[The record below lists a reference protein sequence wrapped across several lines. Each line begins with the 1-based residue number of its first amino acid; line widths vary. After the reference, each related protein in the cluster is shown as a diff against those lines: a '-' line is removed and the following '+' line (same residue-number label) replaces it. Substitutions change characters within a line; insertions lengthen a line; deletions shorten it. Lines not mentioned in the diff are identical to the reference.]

1 MAILFIGI
9 IMFNQRLLPVSVSL
23 VLMSCSAY
31 PVLPVDKAPVYPVE
45 LNKVGVYT
53 QPTPSQPINQSV
65 NRLPNQNVPN
75 QPNQYM
81 PNQPIVNQHIVVQPV
96 PQTSRNYGDFNEW
109 KSDFID
115 RTSRNYNAS
124 LTNQLLQNATLN
136 ESVIRLDNN
145 QAEFAKM
152 PWEYLNSAVSSSKI
166 KQGQAKRQSQFN
178 LLMQNENTYGVPAS
192 IVTAIWGIESSFGSA
207 MGNTDLPQALA
218 SLAYDG
224 RRREFAEEQLKA
236 MMTMIERGDV
246 QKHTLKGSW
255 AGGMG
260 HTQFIP
266 TTWLTHGVD
275 GDFDGKKN
283 PWSTADALTSTANY
297 LAKSGWVR
305 GLPAYIE
312 VRLPANIAP
321 NSLNY
326 YLSGKQTLDTWRNLG
341 LVSISGENL
350 LGTNLAELWFPAGIS
365 GPAILTTQNF
375 DVIKVYN
382 NSSSYALAVAALAN
396 GINNRPTIMANFP
409 TFEKGLSRTQISQL
423 QQRLTSQ
430 GYDTK
435 GVDGV
440 AGANTR
446 RAFARWQADNG
457 RFADGFI
464 SQNTAMGLY

>member
-1 MAILFIGI
+1 MR
-9 IMFNQRLLPVSVSL
+9 FNKLLLPLSVSL
-23 VLMSCSAY
+23 VFLVSCVSKPTNPTGQTT
-31 PVLPVDKAPVYPVE
+31 PVVNQKPVVPS
-45 LNKVGVYT
+45 T
-53 QPTPSQPINQSV
+53 QPAVTQPV
-65 NRLPNQNVPN
+65 T
-75 QPNQYM
+75 
-81 PNQPIVNQHIVVQPV
+81 VQPAV
-96 PQTSRNYGDFNEW
+96 NDSRIFVQTDRSSHHYNSFEDWR
-109 KSDFID
+109 SDFIA
-115 RTSRNYNAS
+115 RTGGNYD
-124 LTNQLLQNATLN
+124 TNLLYDLLGSAKLDQ
-136 ESVIRLDNN
+136 SVIRLDNN

-166 KQGQAKRQSQFN
+166 KQGQAKRQSQYN

-192 IVTAIWGIESSFGSA
+192 IVTAIWGIESSFGAA

-218 SLAYDG
+218 SLAYEG

-236 MMTMIERGDV
+236 MMIMIERGDV

-312 VRLPANIAP
+312 VRLPANISP
-321 NSLNY
+321 NALNH
-326 YLSGKQTLDTWRNLG
+326 YLNGKQTLDTWRNLG

-350 LGTNLAELWFPAGIS
+350 SGANLAELWFPAGIS

-396 GINNRPTIMANFP
+396 GINNRPTIVTNFP

-423 QQRLTSQ
+423 QQRLTAQ